1 MYWCPQMDVF
11 LWNFVIQRTVS
22 VYYLSSTW
30 QLSWSELISWCLT
43 KARLFLDMFGKF
55 WLSACKIMQS
65 SKLCSKCESMIVWQ
79 SGGEYWSAAVSSSR
93 KISTGASYSFWSLL
107 SLTDTEVMMYLLH
120 SNAANPCNPPFC
132 QIHLLMANHL
142 PQSAPSHLRWC
153 GFEKEKSKIFISPD
167 NHRFPLNLIYWIE
180 SVRWPIPLGVVSSSY
195 PPQPRLKCLA
205 SSRIRSHAIK
215 SALFPI
221 RSFLALFHHIARK
234 GNLSL
239 LGKEILR
246 WI

>member
-1 MYWCPQMDVF
+1 MAS
-11 LWNFVIQRTVS
+11 LS
-22 VYYLSSTW
+22 VKVWLCERVEMCIGQQQSNKFNW
-30 QLSWSELISWCLT
+30 RILQLSELVEFDRYWGEDVPAPMPPTHAIL
-43 KARLFLDMFGKF
+43 LFAK
-55 WLSACKIMQS
+55 
-65 SKLCSKCESMIVWQ
+65 
-79 SGGEYWSAAVSSSR
+79 
-93 KISTGASYSFWSLL
+93 STYYF
-107 SLTDTEVMMYLLH
+107 
-120 SNAANPCNPPFC
+120 
-132 QIHLLMANHL
+132 LMANHL

-205 SSRIRSHAIK
+205 SSRIRSLAIK
-215 SALFPI
+215 STLLPI